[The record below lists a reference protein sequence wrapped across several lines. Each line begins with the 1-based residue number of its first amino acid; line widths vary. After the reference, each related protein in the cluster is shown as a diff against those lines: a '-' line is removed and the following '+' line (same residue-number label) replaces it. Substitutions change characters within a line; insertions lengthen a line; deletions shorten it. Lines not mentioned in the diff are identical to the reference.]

1 MEIDF
6 KKIKLKKNKKKK
18 KRGERGGASY
28 KNNDAFL
35 VIFRGRN
42 YIH

>member
-18 KRGERGGASY
+18 RGERGGALY
-28 KNNDAFL
+28 KNNDTFL